1 MYRFIDVTEIQD
13 EFFTSP
19 DSFTINGI
27 LPESKILGYHT
38 LNVSGREMLSS
49 EVGEKDISHAD
60 GTIYLYKR
68 DLPRELVVT
77 YQLIAPNPEEFM
89 RRFNALCAM
98 LNGEQM
104 QIIFNDEQDKYF
116 TATKSSV
123 ELPEPGR
130 LAVTGT
136 YTLYCTDPYK
146 YALKEKTIETT
157 GVSTILNNGT
167 KECPIR
173 LNMYREPVTAWFPG
187 LIRIR
192 TYKYGTFDDRIKTFD
207 IEDNDKV
214 GMGVSTYLD
223 FENLTFTSN
232 GKSMWYTVS
241 WSSEPILLIPGIQ
254 KLSITPFEGTISFRE
269 RWL

>member
-19 DSFTINGI
+19 DSFTINGV

-146 YALKEKTIETT
+146 YALKRKTADIKN
-157 GVSTILNNGT
+157 GVNEITNNGT
-167 KECPIR
+167 KECPVVFDLSNKSDGVL
-173 LNMYREPVTAWFPG
+173 LNVQLMTTIVNSPTI
-187 LIRIR
+187 L
-192 TYKYGTFDDRIKTFD
+192 KTFKIKNPD
-207 IEDNDKV
+207 GIQPNTSV
-214 GMGVSTYLD
+214 YVD
-223 FENLTFTSN
+223 FENIDFKISN
-232 GKSMWYTVS
+232 VKSWGSVTLD
-241 WSSEPILLIPGIQ
+241 SESITLIPGKQTLISTG
-254 KLSITPFEGTISFRE
+254 LEGTVSFRE

>member
-19 DSFTINGI
+19 DSFTINGV

-38 LNVSGREMLSS
+38 LNVSGREMLTS

-77 YQLIAPNPEEFM
+77 YQLIAPTPEEFM

-98 LNGEQM
+98 LNDEQM
-104 QIIFNDEQDKYF
+104 QIIFNDETDKYF

-146 YALKEKTIETT
+146 YALEQKGAVIEN
-157 GVSTILNNGT
+157 GKSEINYMGT
-167 KECPIR
+167 KEYPMSFYLASRSDETITSA
-173 LNMYREPVTAWFPG
+173 EFKIIKG
-187 LIRIR
+187 
-192 TYKYGTFDDRIKTFD
+192 DDVLKTFKIQYPD
-207 IEDNDKV
+207 GISLGNQV
-214 GMGVSTYLD
+214 YMD
-223 FENLTFTSN
+223 FENVDFRIK
-232 GKSMWYTVS
+232 GEKSWQYVTLDS
-241 WSSEPILLIPGIQ
+241 QSITLIPGKQ
-254 KLSITPFEGTISFRE
+254 TFLCPGFEGIIIYRE

>member
-1 MYRFIDVTEIQD
+1 MYRFIDVNEIQD

-19 DSFTINGI
+19 DSFTINGV

-38 LNVSGREMLSS
+38 LNVSGREMLTS
-49 EVGEKDISHAD
+49 EVGEKDISHTD

-89 RRFNALCAM
+89 RRFNALCAI
-98 LNGEQM
+98 LNDEQM

-146 YALKEKTIETT
+146 YSVKEKNINFMGKTQ
-157 GVSTILNNGT
+157 ILNNGT
-167 KECPIR
+167 KSCFPR
-173 LNMYREPVTAWFPG
+173 FVMYPRFYE
-187 LIRIR
+187 
-192 TYKYGTFDDRIKTFD
+192 
-207 IEDNDKV
+207 
-214 GMGVSTYLD
+214 
-223 FENLTFTSN
+223 
-232 GKSMWYTVS
+232 WYD
-241 WSSEPILLIPGIQ
+241 
-254 KLSITPFEGTISFRE
+254 LSIKINKKEIFKAHTYEWISEDSEIILDSNNVIFTVRGKPRWDLVSLNSEMVVFPVGQIEIEVTGTAPIDTSVFFRE

>member
-1 MYRFIDVTEIQD
+1 MYRFIDVNEIQD

-19 DSFTINGI
+19 DSFTVNGV

-49 EVGEKDISHAD
+49 EIGEKDISHAD

-146 YALKEKTIETT
+146 YALKEKTIESYTPVQLT
-157 GVSTILNNGT
+157 NNGNKDAIVSLVFAVGRSEGQNYDISIDNT
-167 KECPIR
+167 VFYKIR
-173 LNMYREPVTAWFPG
+173 HYQYIPEDTEIVIDFKNVDFKIGNVKSWVSVTLDSQALVLKPG
-187 LIRIR
+187 KHKLEINGSVGNIKA
-192 TYKYGTFDDRIKTFD
+192 TY
-207 IEDNDKV
+207 
-214 GMGVSTYLD
+214 
-223 FENLTFTSN
+223 
-232 GKSMWYTVS
+232 
-241 WSSEPILLIPGIQ
+241 
-254 KLSITPFEGTISFRE
+254 RE